1 MGLYPGVGRTGW
13 GRSHHSKP
21 FGFAVLATL
30 GFVAKLFVV
39 KKQLFTGGEDKV
51 CTAVNTFQHPVLEFH
66 CQLLRPSESR
76 KRMSAM
82 RVLAPPFLR
91 VLLPLGSARP
101 HGEVCGIH
109 LRKNFSGMDAQL
121 DQRFLEGRAT
131 IVIVA
136 LDFNPALCVF
146 SCVRACAPALPLPA
160 SFLRVSG
167 KKSDVLLL

>member
-51 CTAVNTFQHPVLEFH
+51 CTAVNAFQHPVLEFH

-76 KRMSAM
+76 KRMFRAAC
-82 RVLAPPFLR
+82 VGAPFFFVCFYPGFG
-91 VLLPLGSARP
+91 PPALGSVQDTASENLP
-101 HGEVCGIH
+101 E
-109 LRKNFSGMDAQL
+109 MDARL
-121 DQRFLEGRAT
+121 ISAF
-131 IVIVA
+131 
-136 LDFNPALCVF
+136 
-146 SCVRACAPALPLPA
+146 
-160 SFLRVSG
+160 
-167 KKSDVLLL
+167 

>member
-91 VLLPLGSARP
+91 VLLPLVRPARTGKCAGYTFGKTFPEWMRSWISA
-101 HGEVCGIH
+101 
-109 LRKNFSGMDAQL
+109 F
-121 DQRFLEGRAT
+121 
-131 IVIVA
+131 
-136 LDFNPALCVF
+136 
-146 SCVRACAPALPLPA
+146 
-160 SFLRVSG
+160 
-167 KKSDVLLL
+167 